1 MKGIHQHIALLLA
14 SSIFLIS
21 FTVKFIFDIIS
32 VGLFFRDFVL
42 FIGIYYVSNMILAK
56 VEAIFVLT
64 KKVVGE

>member
-42 FIGIYYVSNMILAK
+42 FIGIYYVSNMILSK